1 MFVIFCAFGAEFE
14 PLRARLDDK
23 KSIHEN
29 GVVGCLGR
37 LGNTPVA
44 LVKTG
49 IGVRNARA
57 TAGRALQF
65 LHEVDLVIAT
75 GVAGAL
81 REGIEVGGL
90 VLADRLLTRHGE
102 TFEPELILN
111 VPRDWFETF
120 AGALSASRIA
130 YTAGAILTSRR
141 ALALPA
147 DKRAAATQSGAVAVD
162 MESAIVALEAQSR
175 GLPFVCLRTIL
186 DTASEEISGA
196 LLADENG
203 RVRKLA
209 AARALLTSP
218 STVRGAIRLTRNLRL
233 ATKVLSQAIDSVVS
247 HIGIKSK

>member
-1 MFVIFCAFGAEFE
+1 MFLIFCAFGAEFE
-14 PLRARLDDK
+14 PLRARLEDR
-23 KSIHEN
+23 KSVHEN
-29 GVVGCLGR
+29 GFVVCFGR
-37 LGNTPVA
+37 FGKTQVA

-57 TAGRALQF
+57 TAGRALQH
-65 LHEVDLVIAT
+65 LQKVELVIAT

-81 REGIEVGGL
+81 RDGIEVGGV
-90 VLADRLLTRHGE
+90 VLANRLLTRHGD

-111 VPRDWFETF
+111 VPRDWYDTF
-120 AGALSASRIA
+120 ASALSASKIA
-130 YTAGAILTSRR
+130 YTAGAMLTSRR

-147 DKRAAATQSGAVAVD
+147 DKHAAATQSGAVAVD

-175 GLPFVCLRTIL
+175 GLPFVCIRTIL

-203 RVRKLA
+203 HVRKLA

-218 STVRGAIRLTRNLRL
+218 STVAGAIRLTRNLRL
-233 ATKVLSQAIDSVVS
+233 ATKALSHAIEAVVSRIDSHS
-247 HIGIKSK
+247 E